1 MVSLYLSIQ
10 VFSSYKV
17 QDHFRAVLRE
27 CADVTQNNYP
37 HHYANKIEGGKKG
50 KNVSK
55 ITLKWQREIMLFLVR
70 LHYSVHVYN
79 TAYIQEKDAEKVQF
93 DFETFPKLKRCLDQL
108 ECGFKKDSGDELVD
122 KGTSKHDGKSFESV
136 ANDCVALL
144 KSVERNF
151 KDLEAKMSRSRKLVG
166 TLVKMH
172 KENTSALP
180 PKAKEIFG
188 KQMKSMMEEMV
199 KTMVKKETL
208 KGQTKNS
215 DDDGSSASSV
225 T

>member
-1 MVSLYLSIQ
+1 
-10 VFSSYKV
+10 
-17 QDHFRAVLRE
+17 
-27 CADVTQNNYP
+27 
-37 HHYANKIEGGKKG
+37 
-50 KNVSK
+50 
-55 ITLKWQREIMLFLVR
+55 MLFLVR
-70 LHYSVHVYN
+70 LQYSVHVYN
-79 TAYIQEKDAEKVQF
+79 TAYIQEEEDAEKVQF
-93 DFETFPKLKRCLDQL
+93 DFETFPELKRCLDQL

-122 KGTSKHDGKSFESV
+122 KGTSKDNGKSFESV

-166 TLVKMH
+166 KLVKMH

-180 PKAKEIFG
+180 PEAKEILG

-199 KTMVKKETL
+199 KTMVKKETS

-215 DDDGSSASSV
+215 EDDGSSASSG